1 MRSTTGDTRETSR
14 LDESTPLPGL
24 DHAVLDDAL
33 AEIRR
38 GAAGRDESPAFPHL
52 PFELLARAGALALPV
67 PEPVSGPGRRAT
79 FRKEW
84 SALRAVADADGSV
97 GRIYDGH
104 LNAVERLSIAAP
116 EPLRSL
122 ELERVAGGGLLLGLW
137 GADPVPGEGEPAR
150 LAGAGDKTTLHGV
163 KTFCSGAGGV
173 DRALVLARGPEGSPP
188 GPPYL
193 AYVDLSGAP
202 ERHEIDRGW
211 YRSAGMRSS
220 ESHRVVFRDAPV
232 LAVLGGPGEISRD
245 PYFGRD
251 AVRTAVSWAG
261 IADRA
266 VDSALA
272 TLAEKTGGDPDDIV
286 SLAAGRMLAERGTM
300 DRWIEHAATVADA
313 DAEASFAG
321 LSIRLRSTI
330 ADSCRR
336 MLDEAARA
344 CGSRPFAV
352 SGPLDRARRDL
363 ELFLLQHRLEPALA
377 RAGREAILDSRGAD
391 ER

>member
-1 MRSTTGDTRETSR
+1 MRSTTRKTRNAH
-14 LDESTPLPGL
+14 PHVGL
-24 DHAVLDDAL
+24 DHTAL
-33 AEIRR
+33 RAALHEIEQ
-38 GAAGRDESPAFPHL
+38 GAAGRDESPHFPRT
-52 PFELLARAGALALPV
+52 PFELLSEAGALALPA
-67 PEPVSGPGRRAT
+67 PEPVSGSGRQAT
-79 FRKEW
+79 FTEEW
-84 SALRAVADADGSV
+84 SVLRAVSRADGSV

-104 LNAVERLSIAAP
+104 LNAVERISVAAP
-116 EPLRSL
+116 EPLRSR
-122 ELERVAGGGLLLGLW
+122 ELDRISSGALLLGVW
-137 GADPVPGEGEPAR
+137 GADPVPDEGEPAR
-150 LAGAGDKTTLHGV
+150 LVETGGGTSLDGV

-193 AYVDLSGAP
+193 VYVDLSGSP
-202 ERHEIDRGW
+202 DHYEIDRGW

-220 ESHRVVFRDAPV
+220 ESHRVVFREAPV

-266 VDSALA
+266 VDSALE
-272 TLAEKTGGDPDDIV
+272 TLAAKSAGAPDDIV

-300 DRWIEHAATVADA
+300 DRWIEHAAAVAD
-313 DAEASFAG
+313 DDPEASFAG
-321 LSIRLRSTI
+321 LSIRLRSAV

-336 MLDEAARA
+336 ILDEASRA

-352 SGPLDRARRDL
+352 ADSLDRARRDL
-363 ELFLLQHRLEPALA
+363 ELFLLQHRLEPALT
-377 RAGREAILDSRGAD
+377 RAGREAIQNVRETD